1 MAGLMEGYLG
11 GLQFMSGLREMQQ
24 KQESHQFAMQQ
35 KYEAAQENTQSKGI
49 LANVFRKRAEDIGVS
64 DSLTQQNRLA
74 NQYQTAGTELM
85 AISPKA
91 GIDMLK
97 AAENLRT
104 RVQSAAV
111 EQVQTGIYR
120 DKLIAGRATAV
131 FDQSSLDSFIQD
143 ASKAG
148 ITVPSQYKTWGPATE
163 AWVKKQTMLG
173 TTGLQMKEL
182 EVRVA
187 REKIAEAQQK
197 TREDRET
204 LREKT
209 DAAREERLRMGMD
222 IKSRAAS
229 SKAASEFTLKTEKDR
244 MAEVAVMETFDPNS
258 GFSKLPP
265 GKKLEAVG
273 DIRMRA
279 QKIYADSMTA
289 MEDGDVISK
298 EEALRQAR
306 ESVLAEIKVDGA
318 AWNPFRTV
326 SRDAG
331 SNEPSSQKRGPV
343 GAPKGGEGEKPTPQG
358 FNKVFSDA
366 DFDALP
372 SGATFKGPDGV
383 LRRKP

>member
-111 EQVQTGIYR
+111 EQVQVGIYR

-148 ITVPSQYKTWGPATE
+148 ITVPAQYKTWGPATE

-182 EVRVA
+182 EVKVA

-244 MAEVAVMETFDPNS
+244 MAEVVVMETFDPNS

-289 MEDGDVISK
+289 MEEGDVISK

-331 SNEPSSQKRGPV
+331 SNEPSSQKKGPV
-343 GAPKGGEGEKPTPQG
+343 GATKGEGEKPAPQG

-372 SGATFKGPDGV
+372 HGATFKGPDGV